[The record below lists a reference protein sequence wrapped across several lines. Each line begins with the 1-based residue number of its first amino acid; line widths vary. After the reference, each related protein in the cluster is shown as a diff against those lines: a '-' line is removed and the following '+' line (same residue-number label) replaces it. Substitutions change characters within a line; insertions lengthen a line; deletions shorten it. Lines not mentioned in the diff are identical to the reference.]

1 MSIEI
6 EEWIDRVA
14 YSSKDD
20 KENENI
26 NDYDRFDY
34 DYDYLDYEELINN

>member
-1 MSIEI
+1 MSIEV
-6 EEWIDRVA
+6 EEWIDRIS
-14 YSSKDD
+14 YSSRDD

-26 NDYDRFDY
+26 DDYDRF